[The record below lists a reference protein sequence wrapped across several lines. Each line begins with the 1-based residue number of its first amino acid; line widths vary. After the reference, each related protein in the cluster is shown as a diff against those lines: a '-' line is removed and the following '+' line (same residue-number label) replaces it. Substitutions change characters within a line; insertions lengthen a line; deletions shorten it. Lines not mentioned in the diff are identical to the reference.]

1 MLTLKV
7 LEGDEERRCF
17 ISRQA
22 LPAQVSD
29 DGALL
34 RDVPGTVLHVPPDHI
49 EFGFAFVHRP
59 S

>member
-7 LEGDEERRCF
+7 LKGGKERLRF
-17 ISRQA
+17 VRRQV

-29 DGALL
+29 EGALL
-34 RDVPGTVLHVPPDHI
+34 RDVPGTVLDVPPDHI
-49 EFGFAFVHRP
+49 EFGFAFVHTA